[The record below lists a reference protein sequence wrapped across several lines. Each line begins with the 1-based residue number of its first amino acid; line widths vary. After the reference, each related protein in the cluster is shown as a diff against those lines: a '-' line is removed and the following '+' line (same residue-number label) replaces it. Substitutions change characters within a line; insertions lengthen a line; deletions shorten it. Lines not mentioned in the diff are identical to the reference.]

1 MRNGGDRTTPTARL
15 RARQTEQE
23 VVELH
28 LRGETWQKI
37 SDQLGMTRAGA
48 LKAWQRALRNMI
60 PPEDRTAMRRVQ
72 AERLHRLRV
81 PMFEILDSQTS
92 EASDKIAAVRTLVRV
107 DEREAA
113 LFGLDAP
120 KPAEMDSE
128 DNWRIPIEWARS
140 LVGQGRGQTATE
152 AIHVTE
158 ARPPEPDA
166 PVVEATPDEHE
177 STRGTTVGGQF
188 TLKDIDALRG

>member
-107 DEREAA
+107 DELSLQIPH
-113 LFGLDAP
+113 LFRYSGNRYVI
-120 KPAEMDSE
+120 SE
-128 DNWRIPIEWARS
+128 SIHCSSAARS
-140 LVGQGRGQTATE
+140 SSVNRAPGWIMRYCHGGIAFWRNALS
-152 AIHVTE
+152 IH
-158 ARPPEPDA
+158 
-166 PVVEATPDEHE
+166 
-177 STRGTTVGGQF
+177 
-188 TLKDIDALRG
+188 